1 MSGMNLQ
8 PAVPVARKPGQ
19 RMVRT
24 RFFSARVN
32 VRVLFFAVIAL
43 LLLAI
48 LATWAMTLGSFRIP
62 FVDVARAVAGEGSA
76 DHEFIVRALRL
87 PRVISAMLIGASLA
101 MSGAIFQGLVRNAL
115 VSPDIIGIQTGAT
128 LLAVFWI
135 VTGQS
140 SALLP
145 LAAFAGAML
154 TAVAIYIL
162 SWKGGISANRLIL
175 VGIGIGAT
183 LGAGTTFLTVRYPV
197 EIVRPAVVW
206 TMGSLYGSDWGEVQ
220 VLAAAVSVLA
230 PAAIVLTWPL
240 RTMQL
245 GDDVTRGLG
254 LPLERTRLGLI
265 AIGCG
270 LSAVAVAVAGP
281 IGFVALMVPH
291 MARILAGPLSGS
303 VMLFSA
309 VLGACFLLLA
319 DIVAQHFLP
328 VPLPTGVVTA
338 AVGAPYFLFLL
349 YRFNTRM

>member
-1 MSGMNLQ
+1 MSGANIQ
-8 PAVPVARKPGQ
+8 HIARKPGQ
-19 RMVRT
+19 RMIRT

-32 VRVLFFAVIAL
+32 VQVLLFAVISL
-43 LLLAI
+43 LI
-48 LATWAMTLGSFRIP
+48 LAALATFAMTLGSYRIP
-62 FVDVARAVAGEGSA
+62 FVDVARAVVGEGSA
-76 DHEFIVRALRL
+76 DQEFIVRSLRL

-115 VSPDIIGIQTGAT
+115 VSPDIIGIETGAS

-145 LAAFAGAML
+145 LAAFIGAML
-154 TAVAIYIL
+154 TAVVIYLL

-183 LGAGTTFLTVRYPV
+183 LGAATTFLTVRFPIEV
-197 EIVRPAVVW
+197 VRPAIVW
-206 TMGSLYGSDWGEVQ
+206 QMGSLYGSDWGEVK
-220 VLAAAVSVLA
+220 VLLASVSVLA
-230 PAAIVLTWPL
+230 PAAVILTWPL

-265 AIGCG
+265 VVACG
-270 LSAVAVAVAGP
+270 LCAVATAMAGP

-291 MARILAGPLSGS
+291 MARMLAGPLSGS

-309 VLGACFLLLA
+309 ILGGCFLLLA
-319 DIVAQHFLP
+319 DVVAQHMLP
-328 VPLPTGVVTA
+328 VTLPTGVITA

>member
-1 MSGMNLQ
+1 MMQEANMQ
-8 PAVPVARKPGQ
+8 PVMRKPGQ
-19 RMVRT
+19 RMIRT

-32 VRVLFFAVIAL
+32 VHVLIFAVITLAV
-43 LLLAI
+43 LAI
-48 LATWAMTLGSFRIP
+48 LATWAMTLGSYRIP
-62 FVDVARAVAGEGSA
+62 FADVGRALIGDGSP
-76 DHEFIVRALRL
+76 DQEFIVRTLRL
-87 PRVISAMLIGASLA
+87 PRVISAIFIGAALA

-115 VSPDIIGIQTGAT
+115 VSPDIIGIETGAT

-145 LAAFAGAML
+145 LAAFFGAII
-154 TAVAIYIL
+154 TAVIIYLL
-162 SWKGGISANRLIL
+162 SWKGGISPNRMIL

-183 LGAGTTFLTVRYPV
+183 LSALTTFLTVRYPI
-197 EIVRPAVVW
+197 ELVRPAVVW
-206 TMGSLYGSDWGEVQ
+206 QMGSLYGSNWNEVKI
-220 VLAAAVSVLA
+220 LAISVSLLA
-230 PAAIVLTWPL
+230 PAAIILTWPL

-254 LPLERTRLGLI
+254 LSLERTRLGLI
-265 AIGCG
+265 AVGCG
-270 LSAVAVAVAGP
+270 LCAVATAMAGP

-291 MARILAGPLSGS
+291 AARMIAGPLSGS

-309 VLGACFLLLA
+309 VLGGCFLLMA
-319 DIVAQHFLP
+319 DIVGQHLLP

>member
-1 MSGMNLQ
+1 MSGVQLQ
-8 PAVPVARKPGQ
+8 PTMRKPGQ

-32 VRVLFFAVIAL
+32 THVLLFAVIAL
-43 LLLAI
+43 LALVI
-48 LATWAMTLGSFRIP
+48 LATWAMTLGSYRIP
-62 FVDVARAVAGEGSA
+62 FVDVAKAVAGDGTA
-76 DHEFIVRALRL
+76 DQEFIVRSLRL
-87 PRVISAMLIGASLA
+87 PRVLSAMLIGASLA

-115 VSPDIIGIQTGAT
+115 VSPDIIGIETGAS
-128 LLAVFWI
+128 LLAVYWI

-145 LAAFAGAML
+145 LAAFIGAIL
-154 TAVAIYIL
+154 TAIAIYLL
-162 SWKGGISANRLIL
+162 SWKGGISPNRLIL

-183 LGAGTTFLTVRYPV
+183 LSAGTTFLTVRYPIEV
-197 EIVRPAVVW
+197 VQSAVVW
-206 TMGSLYGSDWGEVQ
+206 QMGSLYGSDWGDVK
-220 VLAAAVSVLA
+220 VLALTVSLLA
-230 PAAIVLTWPL
+230 PAAIILTWPL

-265 AIGCG
+265 AIACG
-270 LSAVAVAVAGP
+270 LCAVATAFAGP

-291 MARILAGPLSGS
+291 AARMIAGPLSGS

-319 DIVAQHFLP
+319 DIVAQHMLP
-328 VPLPTGVVTA
+328 VGLPTGVVTA